1 MTYGFSIASFICEAE
16 DVCLVSGIYFETSAL
31 LITLIMMGRFMSD
44 FACHRAVR
52 FGSIRSL
59 QTQSALLVDISDAS
73 IEKELEIDARL
84 LQLGDTFRVKHGC
97 FVATDGTVVSGVS
110 ESDESVLTG
119 EASLVEKTV
128 GSSVIAGS
136 INFVNAVLVEVT
148 RLPETTRL
156 TRLRGWLRR

>member
-1 MTYGFSIASFICEAE
+1 MTDY
-16 DVCLVSGIYFETSAL
+16 
-31 LITLIMMGRFMSD
+31 
-44 FACHRAVR
+44 ACHRAVR
-52 FGSIRSL
+52 FGSIKSL
-59 QTQSALLVDISDAS
+59 QTQSALLVNTSDAS
-73 IEKELEIDARL
+73 IEKELEIDVHL

-97 FVATDGTVVSGVS
+97 SVATDGTIVSGVS
-110 ESDESVLTG
+110 NFDESVLTG
-119 EASLVEKTV
+119 KASLVGKTI